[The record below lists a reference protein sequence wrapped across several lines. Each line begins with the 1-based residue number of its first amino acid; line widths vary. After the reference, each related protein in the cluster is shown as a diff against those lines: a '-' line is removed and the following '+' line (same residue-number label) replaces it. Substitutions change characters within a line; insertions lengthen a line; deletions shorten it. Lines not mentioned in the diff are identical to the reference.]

1 MLIRHR
7 HQLRH
12 QDPIQPTRPPPA
24 PHRARAK
31 PQSRF
36 RALRNMEDQPPCP
49 TPGDPQARASYPR
62 RPPNPAYCALHLPPV
77 PRGDFH
83 DPFPMDGPKHPRVRR
98 SRLGGVSKA
107 EYRAVR
113 ALRASGAGDGESNS
127 RLEPSRPVNLPAP
140 LSFPFV
146 PFPHKPP
153 EKSTWI
159 INVNVKTGK
168 SPSY

>member
-12 QDPIQPTRPPPA
+12 QDPLQPARPPPT
-24 PHRARAK
+24 PYRARAK

-36 RALRNMEDQPPCP
+36 RAPRNMEDQPPCP
-49 TPGDPQARASYPR
+49 TPGDPQARAPYPR
-62 RPPNPAYCALHLPPV
+62 RPPDPAYCALHLPPV

-83 DPFPMDGPKHPRVRR
+83 DPFPMDGPKHPVRR

-113 ALRASGAGDGESNS
+113 ALCASGAGDGESDS
-127 RLEPSRPVNLPAP
+127 RPEPSRPVNLPAP
-140 LSFPFV
+140 LLSPFC
-146 PFPHKPP
+146 PSLIDPP
-153 EKSTWI
+153 QRSQH
-159 INVNVKTGK
+159 G
-168 SPSY
+168 